1 MPIPAASPH
10 APAPRARK
18 TASRVLAALT
28 FTTAVTV
35 TVAAACGTT
44 PATTQP
50 GTLTGTH
57 VAVAV
62 VPITDAAPFI
72 LAVQRGYF
80 TRAGLHVTY
89 TLTPQSTGAAADLVH
104 GTVNV
109 IAAANYVSFFAA
121 DAHGAMNIRVLAAN
135 SQCGTNTQAVLA
147 LPSSGITKPADLA
160 GKTIAVNV
168 APNIQTLTTTRQLQA
183 DGVPTT
189 GVRFVAIP
197 FADTATAL
205 KAHRVAA
212 ISEVEPFL
220 TSTEI
225 SLGAQPVLPQ
235 CTGPTSGIPLGGYIT
250 TAAWATA
257 HPAAARAFQQAI
269 EQGQALAATDR
280 AAVEKVLPAY
290 MKISKETAAPVNLNT
305 FPVTADP
312 KVLQEVANL
321 MQEGGMLSAPLNV
334 APLVIK

>member
-1 MPIPAASPH
+1 MPIPAAPLH
-10 APAPRARK
+10 APATNPIRRA
-18 TASRVLAALT
+18 LAALVT
-28 FTTAVTV
+28 LTAAAA
-35 TVAAACGTT
+35 AAACGTST
-44 PATTQP
+44 APAQP
-50 GTLTGTH
+50 GTPTATH

-89 TLTPQSTGAAADLVH
+89 TLTPQSTAAAADLVH

-109 IAAANYVSFFAA
+109 IAAANYVSFLSAQ
-121 DAHGAMNIRVLAAN
+121 AHGAMNIRILAAN

-147 LPSSGITKPADLA
+147 LPGSGITKPADLA

-168 APNIQTLTTTRQLQA
+168 APNIQTLTITRQLQA
-183 DGVPTT
+183 DGVATA

-197 FADTATAL
+197 FADMATAL
-205 KAHRVAA
+205 NAHRVAA

-220 TSTEI
+220 TQNEV
-225 SLGAQPVLPQ
+225 SLGAQPVLQQ
-235 CTGPTSGIPLGGYIT
+235 CTGPTAGIPLGGYLT
-250 TAAWATA
+250 TAAWADT
-257 HPAAARAFQQAI
+257 HPAAARAFQHAI
-269 EQGQALAATDR
+269 EEGQALAATNR
-280 AAVEKVLPAY
+280 ATVEKVLPAY
-290 MKISKETAAPVNLNT
+290 MHITKGTAALVDLNT

-312 KVLQEVANL
+312 KVLQRVADL
-321 MQEGGMLSAPLNV
+321 MQEGGMLTKPLNV